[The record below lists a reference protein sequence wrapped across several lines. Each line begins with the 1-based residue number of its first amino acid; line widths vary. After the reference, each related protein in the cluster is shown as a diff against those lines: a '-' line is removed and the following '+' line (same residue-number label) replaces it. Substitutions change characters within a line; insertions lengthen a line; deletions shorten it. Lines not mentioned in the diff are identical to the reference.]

1 MEPFHLQRFLDAHL
15 RDFPAALAE
24 IKGGRKLSHWMWYI
38 FPQIAGLGRTEISSY
53 YAISSLEE
61 AKAYMEEPI
70 LHANMMKICEALLSL
85 ESADASRIFGF
96 PDDMKLKSS
105 MTLFAEAC
113 PQQDIFQKVLDKF
126 FNGNKDPKTL
136 ELL

>member
-70 LHANMMKICEALLSL
+70 LHANMM